1 MFSLR
6 HMLLCPDVVCPL
18 VPAAL
23 DAADPIAAELA
34 VDAPLWA
41 KRASTR
47 SRDALA
53 LRSWPVNGPA
63 LPRHNRGKP
72 ALYVGLFARQR
83 LHHD

>member
-6 HMLLCPDVVCPL
+6 HLFLRTIVLCPL

-34 VDAPLWA
+34 VDASLSA
-41 KRASTR
+41 GGAAAR

-53 LRSWPVNGPA
+53 LRARPVNGPA

-72 ALYVGLFARQR
+72 ALHVGLFARER